1 MSTRILALDHG
12 TVRIGVAISDDMLM
26 IAQPE
31 PYVPAEPPE
40 AIETYI
46 HELWEGQL
54 KLILVGMPRNM
65 DGSYGPAAEKVRAF
79 VQRLQEKVDV
89 PIRTWDERLTSA
101 QANRV
106 MIEADVRRDKR
117 KQKVDSMSAA
127 ILLQSYLDSGLM

>member
-31 PYVPAEPPE
+31 PYVPAEPPK

-46 HELWEGQL
+46 HEQWEGQL

>member
-31 PYVPAEPPE
+31 PYVSAEPPE

-46 HELWEGQL
+46 HEQWEGQL